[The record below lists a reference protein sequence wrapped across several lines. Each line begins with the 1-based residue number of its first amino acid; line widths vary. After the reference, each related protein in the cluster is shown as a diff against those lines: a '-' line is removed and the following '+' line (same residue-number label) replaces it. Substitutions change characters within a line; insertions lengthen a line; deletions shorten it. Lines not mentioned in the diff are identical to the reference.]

1 MNLTKSD
8 KDLES
13 HLYLN
18 DGNETQKKLFHD
30 LEAWKI
36 LKSLH
41 GFKPT
46 VVGTIP
52 LGIDLPNSDV
62 DILTKFNL
70 PSHLVKICYAKFRNF
85 ENFHLEEKNLHGEP
99 TILVKFKTKW
109 FHYEIFG
116 QKVEPTLQ
124 DGFIHMK
131 VEERI
136 LNIAPR
142 SFRDKILE
150 LKKAGMK
157 TEPAFSK
164 LLGLSGDPYKQ
175 ILELA
180 HATDTELK
188 QLISNEKKEIWASSL
203 A

>member
-1 MNLTKSD
+1 MNLTNSD

-13 HLYLN
+13 HLYLKE
-18 DGNETQKKLFHD
+18 GNETQKKLFDD
-30 LEAWKI
+30 LETWKI

-52 LGIDLPNSDV
+52 LGVDLPNSDV

-85 ENFHLEEKNLHGEP
+85 EKFHLEEKNIHGEP
-99 TILVKFKTKW
+99 TILVKFKTRL

-116 QKVEPTLQ
+116 QKIEPNLQ
-124 DGFIHMK
+124 EGFIHMK

-136 LNIAPR
+136 LNLATK
-142 SFRDKILE
+142 SFRDKVLE
-150 LKKAGMK
+150 LKRGGMK
-157 TEPAFSK
+157 TEPAFSQ
-164 LLGLSGDPYKQ
+164 LLGLHGDPYKR
-175 ILELA
+175 ISELA
-180 HATDTELK
+180 NATDTHLK
-188 QLISNEKKEIWASSL
+188 QLISNEKKEI
-203 A
+203 